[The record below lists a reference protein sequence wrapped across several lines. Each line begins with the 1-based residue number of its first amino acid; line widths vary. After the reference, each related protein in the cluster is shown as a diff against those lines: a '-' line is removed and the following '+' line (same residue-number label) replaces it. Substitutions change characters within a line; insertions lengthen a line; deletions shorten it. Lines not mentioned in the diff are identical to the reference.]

1 MTSPPSVWVPALAVF
16 AVRVMALVALITA
29 LTDLARL
36 QEELRDYYSNQYV
49 EMALKRLP
57 NVLLGAALCGVL
69 ALLAP
74 ALAAWSQ
81 LGAGRAAGPG
91 EVMDRASRALILV
104 MAAACL
110 LVPLVR
116 APESILRGWRFF
128 SDSYEHIRASTVFL
142 NEAMIAMVIALIVM
156 LLSPALGAA
165 LNAARRGLQQQPPPR
180 QASF

>member
-1 MTSPPSVWVPALAVF
+1 MTTPPSVWVPALAAF

-29 LTDLARL
+29 LTDFARL
-36 QEELRDYYSNQYV
+36 QEELRDYYGNQYV
-49 EMALKRLP
+49 EMALELLP
-57 NVLLGAALCGVL
+57 DVLLGAALCGVL

-91 EVMDRASRALILV
+91 EVMDRASRALIMV

-110 LVPLVR
+110 LVPLVK

-128 SDSYEHIRASTVFL
+128 LDSYEHIRASTAFL
-142 NEAMIAMVIALIVM
+142 NEAMIAIVIALVVIM
-156 LLSPALGAA
+156 LSPALGAA
-165 LNAARRGLQQQPPPR
+165 LNTARRALQRSGPA
-180 QASF
+180 QASA